1 MHPALAHCRSSLAR
15 TLARALVA
23 VTLSAAAVG
32 AMAQEISFGVIATD
46 SASTQRERWEPFFR
60 DMEKKTGLTVRSFYA
75 PDYAGVIEAMRF
87 NKVQVAWYG
96 NKAAMEAVDRANG
109 EIFAQVMYA
118 DGTFGYHALLIA
130 HKDSPYNSVEDVL
143 KNGKNINFSIGD
155 PNSTSGF
162 LVPTF
167 YIFARNG
174 VDHRTAFKT
183 VRNASHGANIQAVL
197 ARQVDV
203 ATNNTEDMGKLQ
215 QTRPELYSQLKILW
229 RSPMIPSD
237 PFVWRKDLDPA
248 VKAKLKSFVLNYA
261 KTDPEEKRILGVI
274 YNYGGFRDSN
284 NDQLIPIRQLEL
296 FRDRA
301 RIAADDKLA
310 ADEKTRQLA
319 EIDRRLAALSPK

>member
-1 MHPALAHCRSSLAR
+1 M
-15 TLARALVA
+15 LVTA
-23 VTLSAAAVG
+23 APVT
-32 AMAQEISFGVIATD
+32 AQEISFGVIATD

-60 DMEKKTGLTVRSFYA
+60 DMEKKTGLTIKSFYA

-96 NKAAMEAVDRANG
+96 NKAAMEAVDRASG

-118 DGTFGYHALLIA
+118 DGTFGYHALLLA

-143 KNGKNINFSIGD
+143 KNSKNINFSIGD

-167 YIFARNG
+167 YIFSKYG
-174 VDHRTAFKT
+174 VDHRSAFKT
-183 VRNASHGANIQAVL
+183 IRNASHGANLQALL

-203 ATNNTEDMGKLQ
+203 ATNNTEDYGKLQ
-215 QTRPELYSQLKILW
+215 ATKPELAAQLKVLW
-229 RSPMIPSD
+229 KSPLIPSD
-237 PFVWRKDLDPA
+237 PFVWRTDLDPA
-248 VKAKLKSFVLNYA
+248 VKSKLKNFVLNYA
-261 KTDPEEKRILGVI
+261 KTDSEEKRILGVI

-284 NDQLIPIRQLEL
+284 NNQLIPIRQLEL

-301 RIAADDKLA
+301 KVEANDKLA
-310 ADEKTRQLA
+310 GDEKSKALA
-319 EIDRRLAALSPK
+319 DIDRKLAALSPK